1 LIAPPPDPSGP
12 RDISFAAS
20 VVDSDGTI
28 WLYYSRND
36 RELKR
41 ATIRQTE

>member
-1 LIAPPPDPSGP
+1 
-12 RDISFAAS
+12 
-20 VVDSDGTI
+20 VVDTEGTI

-41 ATIRQTE
+41 ATIRQTK